1 MDYPTHPLAWV
12 WLLAV
17 PALLAGLVLYVTRLN
32 LRLRHSKRVLES
44 EIGERCRA
52 EEKLAEN
59 ENRLRQ
65 IIASE
70 PECVKLQSLD
80 GILLEMNP
88 AGLRLVEAGQPGE
101 IIGTSVY
108 NIIAPEFR
116 DEYRALSERVFAG
129 ESGVMEFQIISLK
142 GRLRW
147 METHVVPLRDA
158 RDKVIALLGITR
170 DITARK
176 HAEDEVRLHYR
187 ELAHASR
194 VNTMGEMASGL
205 AHELNQ
211 PLAAIANY
219 SRGCLRRIRSGVG
232 TVDDLT
238 LAIEQVCNQADR
250 AADIISSLRR
260 FVNKEDSPR
269 RPQDLHAIVREAML
283 IAGPEASQHE
293 VEISL
298 KLAASMPPVLG
309 HAIQIEQVVL
319 NLVRNAVE
327 AMDDVP
333 PARRRL
339 ELFTSLKDGMAV
351 VEVRDNGPGLS
362 REMQNRI
369 FDPFFTTKAAGMG
382 MGLPICRSIVEAHG
396 GALVSLANPDPTAC
410 IAADAAGLTFRF
422 TLVLAQ
428 QEFEEVIHE

>member
-1 MDYPTHPLAWV
+1 MDFITDPPTW
-12 WLLAV
+12 
-17 PALLAGLVLYVTRLN
+17 ALLIAVLAFMVGLILYVTRLN
-32 LRLRHSKRVLES
+32 LNLRHSKRVLER
-44 EIGERCRA
+44 EIGERRLA

-70 PECVKLQSLD
+70 PECVKLQTLD

-88 AGLRLVEAGQPGE
+88 AGLDLVEASQPGE

-116 DEYRALSERVFAG
+116 DDYRALSERVFTG

-142 GRLRW
+142 GRRRW
-147 METHVVPLRDA
+147 METHAVPLRDG
-158 RDKVIALLGITR
+158 REKVIALLGITR

-219 SRGCLRRIRSGVG
+219 SRGCLRRIRSGIG
-232 TVDDLT
+232 TVNDLT
-238 LAIEQVCNQADR
+238 EAIEQVCNQADR
-250 AADIISSLRR
+250 AADIIRTLRR
-260 FVNKEDSPR
+260 FVNKEDNPR
-269 RPQDLHAIVREAML
+269 QLRDLHAIMREALL
-283 IAGPEASQHE
+283 IAAPEAGLHQVDIILE
-293 VEISL
+293 L
-298 KLAASMPPVLG
+298 TRTMPMVMG

-327 AMDDVP
+327 AMDEMAP
-333 PARRRL
+333 QQRRL
-339 ELFTSLKDGMAV
+339 ELRTFTEDGMAV
-351 VEVRDNGPGLS
+351 VEVRDSGPGLS
-362 REMQNRI
+362 REMQARI
-369 FDPFFTTKAAGMG
+369 FDPFFTTKSAGMG

-396 GALVSLANPDPTAC
+396 GTLTVLPNTDGR
-410 IAADAAGLTFRF
+410 GLTFRF
-422 TLVLAQ
+422 TLCVLT
-428 QEFEEVIHE
+428 EEAICA

>member
-1 MDYPTHPLAWV
+1 MEYPTNPFAW
-12 WLLAV
+12 
-17 PALLAGLVLYVTRLN
+17 ALLSTTLALMAGLVLYVSRLN
-32 LRLRHSKRVLES
+32 LRLSQSKRVLES
-44 EIGERCRA
+44 EIGERRRA

-70 PECVKLQSLD
+70 PECVKLQTLD
-80 GILLEMNP
+80 GILLDMNP

-101 IIGTSVY
+101 IIGTSVF

-116 DEYRALSERVFAG
+116 ADYRALSKRVFDG

-142 GRLRW
+142 GRRRW
-147 METHVVPLRDA
+147 METHVAPLRDGH
-158 RDKVIALLGITR
+158 DKVVALLGITR

-176 HAEDEVRLHYR
+176 RADDEVRLHYR

-219 SRGCLRRIRSGVG
+219 SRGCLRRIRSGSG
-232 TVDDLT
+232 TVDELT
-238 LAIEQVCNQADR
+238 QAIEQVCNQADR

-260 FVNKEDSPR
+260 FVNKEDSPP
-269 RPQDLHAIVREAML
+269 RPQNLYAIVREAML
-283 IAGPEASQHE
+283 IAGPEIKLHA
-293 VEISL
+293 VDISL
-298 KLAASMPPVLG
+298 KLAPGLPQVLG
-309 HAIQIEQVVL
+309 HAIQIEQVIL

-327 AMDDVP
+327 AMDDMP
-333 PARRRL
+333 PEQRRL
-339 ELFTSLKDGMAV
+339 ELSTYTEADKAV
-351 VEVRDNGPGLS
+351 VEVRDSGPEPS
-362 REMQNRI
+362 RETLARI
-369 FDPFFTTKAAGMG
+369 FDPFFTTKSAGMG

-396 GALVSLANPDPTAC
+396 GTLVTLPN
-410 IAADAAGLTFRF
+410 ADGGGLTFRF
-422 TLVLAQ
+422 TLCLAT
-428 QEFEEVIHE
+428 EEAKHD

>member
-1 MDYPTHPLAWV
+1 MDFLTDPPTWAFLIAVLALMV
-12 WLLAV
+12 
-17 PALLAGLVLYVTRLN
+17 GLVLYVTHLN
-32 LRLRHSKRVLES
+32 LHLRHSKRVLER
-44 EIGERCRA
+44 EIGERRRA

-70 PECVKLQSLD
+70 PECVKLQTLD

-88 AGLRLVEAGQPGE
+88 AGLSLLEASQPDE

-116 DEYRALSERVFAG
+116 DDYRALTKHVFGG
-129 ESGVMEFQIISLK
+129 ESGIMEFQIISLK
-142 GRLRW
+142 GRRRW
-147 METHVVPLRDA
+147 METHVVPLRDG
-158 RDKVIALLGITR
+158 RDKVISLLGITR

-194 VNTMGEMASGL
+194 VNTMGEMASGM

-219 SRGCLRRIRSGVG
+219 SRGCLRRMRSGTG

-238 LAIEQVCNQADR
+238 HAIEQVCNQADR
-250 AADIISSLRR
+250 AADIIRSLRC

-269 RPQDLHAIVREAML
+269 QLRDLHAIVREAML
-283 IAGPEASQHE
+283 IAGPEASLHQ
-293 VEISL
+293 VDISL
-298 KLAASMPPVLG
+298 KLAQSMPMVLG

-327 AMDDVP
+327 AMDEVP
-333 PARRRL
+333 SEHRRL
-339 ELFTSLKDGMAV
+339 ELRTFQEEDMAV
-351 VEVRDNGPGLS
+351 VEVCDSGPGLS
-362 REMQNRI
+362 REMQARI
-369 FDPFFTTKAAGMG
+369 FDPFFTTKSAGMG

-396 GALVSLANPDPTAC
+396 GTLTTLVNPGGV
-410 IAADAAGLTFRF
+410 GLTFRF
-422 TLVLAQ
+422 TLCLLT
-428 QEFEEVIHE
+428 EEALCA